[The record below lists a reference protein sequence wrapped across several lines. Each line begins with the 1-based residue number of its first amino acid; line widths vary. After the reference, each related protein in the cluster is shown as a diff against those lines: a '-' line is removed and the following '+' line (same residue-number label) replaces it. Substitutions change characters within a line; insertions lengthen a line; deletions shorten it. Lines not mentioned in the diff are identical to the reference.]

1 MEEVQDV
8 IFLLLSSGSKEVH
21 HIIVFHYVYLRLPFF
36 QDNVK
41 QSESSKDTPVLLQQS
56 SSALPSSSLHL
67 EELLTPKVAP
77 ATPSYDTES
86 TATTIIGSTIAFN
99 PQANGH
105 VSSSVIFIPP
115 SNSGQVQASDPM
127 VGVEERSHFE
137 PFPTKEPEVLIS
149 VLDTA

>member
-36 QDNVK
+36 QDDVK

-67 EELLTPKVAP
+67 EEFLTPKVAP

-86 TATTIIGSTIAFN
+86 TATTIIGSTTAFN

-105 VSSSVIFIPP
+105 VSSSVILIPP
-115 SNSGQVQASDPM
+115 SNSGQVQASDPL
-127 VGVEERSHFE
+127 VGVEERSQFE

>member
-36 QDNVK
+36 QDDVK

-115 SNSGQVQASDPM
+115 SNSGQVQASDSM
-127 VGVEERSHFE
+127 VGFKERSQFE